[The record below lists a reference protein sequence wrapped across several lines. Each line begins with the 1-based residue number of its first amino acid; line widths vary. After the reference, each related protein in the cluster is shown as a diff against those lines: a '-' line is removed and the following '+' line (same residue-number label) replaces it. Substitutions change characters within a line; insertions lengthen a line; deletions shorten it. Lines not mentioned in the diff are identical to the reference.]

1 MAGFGCSPR
10 KKAKTKKAKLDKD
23 LCLGCGV
30 CVRAC
35 PTKAIMLE
43 SRPARVITPYDSAHR
58 IVLMAIERG
67 KLQELIMNN
76 KVLWN
81 HRLLAAV
88 LGVILRLPPVKQ
100 AMASQ
105 QVRSRYVRYLIERFL
120 A

>member
-1 MAGFGCSPR
+1 MGLTSANDP
-10 KKAKTKKAKLDKD
+10 KKPKTKKSKLNED

-30 CVRAC
+30 CARAC
-35 PTKAIMLE
+35 PSEAIELK
-43 SRPARVITPYDSAHR
+43 SRPARVITPHDSAHR

-67 KLQELIMNN
+67 TLQELILNN

-88 LGVILRLPPVKQ
+88 LGVILKLPPVKQ

-105 QVRSRYVRYLIERFL
+105 QVRSRYVRYLIERF
-120 A
+120 AT